1 MMKKTNWMFL
11 TLFAFVFAACSD
23 DDEVLDTTAP
33 TITITTPTEGAEFS
47 PGDEV
52 PVSFSVTDDLGLE
65 TVSLAVNE
73 TNVQSWDVNDFL
85 NDDTEFSQDYN
96 LVLTENT
103 TPGTYTITIDATDN
117 AGNTATTATRTFT
130 VVEASTAIT
139 FTVSSVPEN
148 TPAEETLYIAGEFA
162 EGTWVEPGTDETFAM
177 TQNEDG
183 TWSISLNP
191 VEGDEDGIL
200 EYKIFREGGWATGE
214 QTADCQGLENRTL
227 TIGETTEV
235 TDIEVAAWEGLCQ

>member
-1 MMKKTNWMFL
+1 MMKKINWMFL
-11 TLFAFVFAACSD
+11 TLFVFVFAACGD

-33 TITITTPTEGAEFS
+33 TITIATPTEGAEFS

-52 PVSFSVTDDLGLE
+52 PVSFTVTDDLGLE
-65 TVSLAVNE
+65 TVSLAVNG
-73 TNVQSWDVNDFL
+73 TNVQSWGVSDFL
-85 NDDTEFSQDYN
+85 NDDTNFSRDYN
-96 LVLTENT
+96 LVLAENT
-103 TPGTYTITIDATDN
+103 APGTYEITIDATDN

-130 VVEASTAIT
+130 VLEPSTAIT

-148 TPAEETLYIAGEFA
+148 TPADETLYIAGEFE
-162 EGTWVEPGTDETFAM
+162 EGTWVEPGTDDTFAM

-183 TWSISLNP
+183 TWSITLNP
-191 VEGDEDGIL
+191 VEGDDIL

-214 QTADCQGLENRTL
+214 QTADCQGADNRTL

-235 TDIEVAAWEGLCQ
+235 TDIEVAAWEGLCE